1 MHSIFHPDAVEEHGR
16 VIYCS
21 ALNHAAL
28 CGSVLATLQALYA
41 HRSASETFSLFVVI
55 PTANEHSLLGM
66 GGKVMAQLKSK
77 YKTNLFLR
85 APHKQSPFERLLA
98 CEGSL
103 AALTDLVPSLLSV
116 FPRPL
121 QYTDPDIHLQL
132 DNVLDLPLNTAAARY
147 KRKEASNRGVEQDA
161 KRSKTTTWDRCRFG
175 PRRTPGSSE
184 APANALADPR
194 AEDPDVVDHRRHHPR
209 PATGRRG

>member
-1 MHSIFHPDAVEEHGR
+1 
-16 VIYCS
+16 
-21 ALNHAAL
+21 
-28 CGSVLATLQALYA
+28 
-41 HRSASETFSLFVVI
+41 
-55 PTANEHSLLGM
+55 
-66 GGKVMAQLKSK
+66 MAQLKSK

-121 QYTDPDIHLQL
+121 QYTDPDIHPQR

-147 KRKEASNRGVEQDA
+147 KRKEASTGGLNRL
-161 KRSKTTTWDRCRFG
+161 RSAPRPQPGKG
-175 PRRTPGSSE
+175 AASRRTAGSSE